1 MFRLIIAATAIGLS
15 AAAAASTSNVY
26 VERGTA
32 HVRYGDLNLQSH
44 GDRQRLVGRIH
55 RGAQMLCD
63 APDADP
69 MQLSPAGACYRVAI
83 ADGVAQMNGLAH
95 R

>member
-1 MFRLIIAATAIGLS
+1 MFRTITAAAVLGLS
-15 AAAAASTSNVY
+15 TAAAASASNVY
-26 VERGTA
+26 VQNAAA
-32 HVRYGDLNLQSH
+32 HIRYADLDLQSN

-55 RGAQMLCD
+55 RGAQILCD

-83 ADGVAQMNGLAH
+83 AKGVEQMNAIA
-95 R
+95 RR